1 MPHAI
6 KNHKP
11 KAVPVKYRTLKD
23 RQGTRTLA
31 LNGAAWRKLRARVL
45 AEQPMCADCY
55 SAGRM
60 TLATDVDHAD
70 NDPANNELSNLV
82 GLCHACH
89 SAKTRRWMNENR
101 QQPTDANRAP
111 RLAHATAVESAQK
124 IGRQS

>member
-6 KNHKP
+6 KTHKP
-11 KAVPVKYRTLKD
+11 KAMPAKYRTLKD

-55 SAGRM
+55 NAGRL

-70 NDPANNELSNLV
+70 NDPSNNERSNLI

-89 SAKTRRWMNENR
+89 SAKTRRWQNENR
-101 QQPTDANRAP
+101 QQPTAANRAP
-111 RLAHATAVESAQK
+111 SLAHATAVDSA
-124 IGRQS
+124 